1 MRFIHC
7 ADLHLDTP
15 FSGLCDSRSAEL
27 RQAELRQTF
36 LAIIELAKKADAL
49 LIAGDLFDQESLEPE
64 TVRLLVSG
72 FASLGKT
79 PVLIA
84 AGNHDPLTENSY
96 YRLAS
101 FSPNVHI
108 FGTQPEKIR
117 VGDCDVYGVSFKQG
131 QQDEPIIENFLIE
144 RENPSV
150 FLMHGYLGGADYNPV
165 SREAVTSSGL
175 SYLALGH
182 VHGHVEEKI
191 GSTLCV
197 YPGCPE
203 GRGFDEEGVKG
214 VIEAEV
220 TKEGVRASFVPV
232 CRRRYKT
239 VSVDVTGMVTQE
251 EVVSAL
257 REKIESEQDLYKF
270 VLTGETE
277 LVPRLPVLQE
287 ALAGCFF
294 AKIYDRTK
302 RPVDVV
308 ALANEVGIR
317 GMFAQK
323 ILNEMAEKDERLC
336 HKALELGL
344 LAMAGEKVKLP

>member
-72 FASLGKT
+72 FASLGEI

-96 YRLAS
+96 YRLVS
-101 FSPNVHI
+101 FSPNVHV
-108 FGTQPEKIR
+108 FDTKPEKIR
-117 VGDCDVYGVSFKQG
+117 VADCDVYGVSFKQS
-131 QQDEPIIENFLIE
+131 QQETPVVEKFLIE
-144 RENPSV
+144 DENPSV
-150 FLMHGYLGGADYNPV
+150 FLMHGYLGGAGYNPV
-165 SREAVTSSGL
+165 SREAVAASGL

-182 VHGHVEEKI
+182 VHGHVEEKT

-203 GRGFDEEGVKG
+203 GRGFDEAGVKG

-220 TKEGVRASFVPV
+220 TKEGVRTSFVPV
-232 CRRRYKT
+232 CRRQYKT
-239 VSVDVTGMVTQE
+239 ISVDVTGMVTHE

-257 REKIESEQDLYKF
+257 RDQIENEKDLYKF

-277 LVPRLPVLQE
+277 LVPRLQVLQE

-302 RPVDVV
+302 RPVAVA
-308 ALANEVGIR
+308 ALASEMGIR

-323 ILNEMAEKDERLC
+323 ILGEMAEKDERLC
-336 HKALELGL
+336 QKALELGL

>member
-15 FSGLCDSRSAEL
+15 FSGLSDSRSAEL

-36 LAIIELAKKADAL
+36 LAIIELAKKTDAL
-49 LIAGDLFDQESLEPE
+49 LISGDLFDQESLEPE

-72 FASLGKT
+72 FASLGEI

-96 YRLAS
+96 YRLAT
-101 FSPNVHI
+101 FPQNVHI
-108 FGTQPEKIR
+108 FDTQLEKIK
-117 VGDCDVYGVSFKQG
+117 VADCDIYGVSFKQG
-131 QQDEPIIENFLIE
+131 QQEQAMIESFMVE
-144 RENPSV
+144 GENPSV
-150 FLMHGYLGGADYNPV
+150 LLMHGHLGGADYNPI
-165 SREAVTSSGL
+165 SREAVAASNL

-182 VHGHVEEKI
+182 VHGHAKEKI

-203 GRGFDEEGVKG
+203 GRGFDEPGEKG
-214 VIEAEV
+214 VVEV
-220 TKEGVRASFVPV
+220 EITKEGVHTSFVPV
-232 CRRRYKT
+232 CKRKYQT
-239 VSVDVTGMVTQE
+239 ISVDITGMATQE
-251 EVVSAL
+251 EVANAL
-257 REKIESEQDLYKF
+257 RDKIENEKDLYKF

-277 LVPRLPVLQE
+277 LVPRIQVLEE
-287 ALAGCFF
+287 ALAACFF

-302 RPVDVV
+302 RPVDVA
-308 ALANEVGIR
+308 ALAEEMGIR

-323 ILNEMAEKDERLC
+323 ILQEMAEKDERLC

-344 LAMAGEKVKLP
+344 MAMAGEKVKLP